1 MLVKVFGSMIRDLDM
16 LFRLY
21 EETGGSVSAD
31 QASCV
36 SPQGNFVSER
46 ALANCEFRSNTNHCA
61 MPCTVSRT
69 GALRGR
75 VTGRHRTDVSDAH
88 VVEMEA
94 ESQFDDVRPWRRAD
108 VDQARLQV

>member
-1 MLVKVFGSMIRDLDM
+1 
-16 LFRLY
+16 
-21 EETGGSVSAD
+21 
-31 QASCV
+31 
-36 SPQGNFVSER
+36 
-46 ALANCEFRSNTNHCA
+46 
-61 MPCTVSRT
+61 MPCTVFRP

-94 ESQFDDVRPWRRAD
+94 ESQFDDVRPGRRAD